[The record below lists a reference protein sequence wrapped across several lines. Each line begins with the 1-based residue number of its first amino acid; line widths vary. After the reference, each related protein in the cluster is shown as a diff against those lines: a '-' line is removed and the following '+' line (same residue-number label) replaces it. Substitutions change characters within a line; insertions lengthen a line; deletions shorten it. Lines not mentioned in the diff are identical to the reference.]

1 MMKFNYEH
9 DEPDG
14 LVLIDSYYFN
24 EFNSDILYSFVIFLD
39 STGRTELIYDFP
51 N

>member
-24 EFNSDILYSFVIFLD
+24 EFNSDILFHLC
-39 STGRTELIYDFP
+39 
-51 N
+51 